1 VSSEL
6 PYRRCAGAA
15 LANRAGDVF
24 IGQRVKGRE
33 GADLAGFDWQM
44 PQGGIDDGET
54 PLEAARREL
63 FEETNVSSVSVI
75 AEAPDWLSYDLPM
88 NLSGR
93 WKGKYRGQT
102 QKWFLFRFEGE
113 ESEIEIHLP
122 AGGAHPAE
130 FQAWRW
136 ERWEALPGLI
146 VPFKREVYRKVVE
159 IFAPIARSA
168 LR

>member
-1 VSSEL
+1 MSSEL

-15 LANRAGDVF
+15 LANRAGDVL
-24 IGQRVKGRE
+24 IGQRVKSRE
-33 GADLAGFDWQM
+33 GVDLAGFDWQM
-44 PQGGIDDGET
+44 PQGGVDDGET

-75 AEAPDWLSYDLPM
+75 AEAPDWLSYDLPA

-113 ESEIEIHLP
+113 DSEIEIRFP
-122 AGGAHPAE
+122 GGGAYPAE

-136 ERWEALPGLI
+136 ERWEALPDLI
-146 VPFKREVYRKVVE
+146 VPFKREVYRRIVE